1 MKVALMAENRDIWVT
16 EVHNF
21 GGFFG
26 GDTVT
31 LSATPWP
38 EGDEETLTID
48 ERALSNIADRH
59 TVAPEML
66 LRLTLNGARIDRAEL
81 LAAREYATLL
91 RALGTASPATDAP
104 EQAAE
109 IEPRVRAY
117 RCARC
122 DLWIDGPPRDG
133 AAVCGLCGSALL

>member
-1 MKVALMAENRDIWVT
+1 MPEARDIWIT

-38 EGDEETLTID
+38 DGEEETLTID
-48 ERALSNIADRH
+48 ERALGNIADRH
-59 TVAPEML
+59 TVAPGML
-66 LRLTLNGARIDRAEL
+66 LRLTVSGARVDRAEL
-81 LAAREYATLL
+81 LAARDYATLL
-91 RALGTASPATDAP
+91 HALGPAPLEVRNKQAQEAEDA
-104 EQAAE
+104 
-109 IEPRVRAY
+109 PRVRAY

-122 DLWIDGPPRDG
+122 DVWVDGQPSDHDGPE
-133 AAVCGLCGSALL
+133 CGLCGAALV

>member
-1 MKVALMAENRDIWVT
+1 MTETRDIWVT

-66 LRLTLNGARIDRAEL
+66 LRLTLNGARVDRAEL
-81 LAAREYATLL
+81 LAARQYTTLL
-91 RALGTASPATDAP
+91 QALGTDASAPSEGQQATDTAP
-104 EQAAE
+104 R
-109 IEPRVRAY
+109 IRAY

-122 DLWIDGPPRDG
+122 DIWIDGSPPRDR
-133 AAVCGLCGSALL
+133 AALCGICGTALH